1 MGQSQMIWILGLVF
15 LASVGLT
22 GFLRSFALRRNL
34 VDHPNE
40 RSSHT
45 VATPRG
51 GGLVIVAVFLFAVL
65 VSFLLERLSLEIFV
79 AIFLGGTM
87 VAGIGYWDDH
97 GHVAPPWRLLVHFTA
112 AGLAL
117 FSLGGFPTWQFGA
130 FQVDMGWFGY
140 VLGILF
146 LVWLLNLY
154 NFMDGIDGIAG
165 SEAIFV
171 AGGACVIGFGV
182 LADPDAAQISLMML
196 QLVLVAASF
205 GFLFWN
211 WPPAKIF
218 LGDVGSGF
226 LGFVLGVL
234 ALYNAALGVLPL
246 WSWLILLGVF
256 LVDATVTLLRR
267 MITGEPWY
275 QAHHCHAYQHASRRW
290 SSHKRVTSA
299 IIAVNVVWL
308 LPLAWLAAVFP
319 ENGWFIAFFA
329 LLPLVP
335 LAVRLGAGT
344 EKIIRVTTPPEDH
357 L

>member
-1 MGQSQMIWILGLVF
+1 MWQSRMIWMLGLVF
-15 LASVGLT
+15 LASVLLT
-22 GFLRSFALRRNL
+22 GLLRSFALKRNL
-34 VDHPNE
+34 IDHPNE

-45 VATPRG
+45 AATPRG
-51 GGLVIVAVFLFAVL
+51 GGLAIVALSLIAVL
-65 VSFLLERLSLEIFV
+65 VTFLLERLSLEIFI
-79 AIFLGGTM
+79 AIFLGSAM

-97 GHVAPPWRLLVHFTA
+97 GHVSPPWRLLVHFTA

-130 FQVDMGWFGY
+130 HQVELGWFGY
-140 VLGILF
+140 FFGILF

-182 LADPDAAQISLMML
+182 PPDPDATQRSLMLL
-196 QLVLVAASF
+196 QLILVAASF

-226 LGFVLGVL
+226 LGFVLGIL
-234 ALYNAALGVLPL
+234 ALCNAALGLLPL

-256 LVDATVTLLRR
+256 IADATVTLSRR
-267 MITGEPWY
+267 IFRRKPWY

-290 SSHKRVTSA
+290 SSHRRVTSA
-299 IIAVNVVWL
+299 ILAINLVWL

-319 ENGWFIAFFA
+319 ENGWLITFFS
-329 LLPLVP
+329 LLPLIL
-335 LAVRLGAGT
+335 LAAQLGAGT
-344 EKIIRVTTPPEDH
+344 EKVT
-357 L
+357 